1 MNHWNILGI
10 APTTDEREIKSAFA
24 KKLKA
29 LDQELNPKEVQT
41 LREAYERAKQ
51 YRLHE
56 QYSYPDEEYQES
68 DEDDSEVPVDT
79 FTGLQTSSVNET
91 LSRFQTPEQDYQS
104 KPSQF
109 DPHEVS
115 NHILDKW
122 TASGSTEASLT
133 LRQVCSELT
142 PSQKWYLDEVIFE
155 HIFQATVKDA
165 EEKDR
170 PYPFDFISTCIKEF
184 RWDSIQPEESESSNN
199 ADKVQFLDRFHARK
213 KYLSLVDEA
222 DGHSKT
228 SWSRRRYLRKLLL
241 RDKSWFFDFGGYQ
254 NFLSSLQEKS
264 PELFLYEKHLL
275 DKPKSGYVFQWW
287 HLWYFPI
294 VIVLAEA
301 TVRYWEVASLC
312 AINFTLLA
320 LVLLYN
326 KGSIPALI
334 GKGAESPQ
342 ASILTNGYRLIVT
355 IQANFDHFI
364 NRIPILKN
372 RAFMTKLLF
381 IAMIPSYILLI
392 FFAFKMFFGSN

>member
-1 MNHWNILGI
+1 MNHWSILGI
-10 APTTDEREIKSAFA
+10 APTTDERAIKSAFA

-51 YRLHE
+51 YRLQE
-56 QYSYPDEEYQES
+56 QHSYSD
-68 DEDDSEVPVDT
+68 DEDDDAELDESEVAVDT
-79 FTGLQTSSVNET
+79 YTGSQTSSVNET
-91 LSRFQTPEQDYQS
+91 LSRFHTPEQNYQS
-104 KPSQF
+104 KPLRF
-109 DPHEVS
+109 DPYEIS
-115 NHILDKW
+115 NHILGRW
-122 TASGSTEASLT
+122 TASGSTEASLE
-133 LRQVCSELT
+133 LRHVCSELT
-142 PSQKWYLDEVIFE
+142 PSQKWSLDEVIFE
-155 HIFQATVKDA
+155 LVFQATFKDA
-165 EEKDR
+165 EEKER
-170 PYPFDFISTCIKEF
+170 PYQFELISACIKEF
-184 RWDSIQPEESESSNN
+184 RWDSIQPEESENSNN
-199 ADKVQFLDRFHARK
+199 ADKVPFLDRFHARK

-241 RDKSWFFDFGGYQ
+241 RDTSWFLDFGGYQ
-254 NFLSSLQEKS
+254 NFLASLQEKS

-275 DKPKSGYVFQWW
+275 DKPKSGYVFRWW
-287 HLWYFPI
+287 HLPI
-294 VIVLAEA
+294 AIVLAKA
-301 TVRYWEVASLC
+301 TVRYWEVVSLC

-320 LVLLYN
+320 LTLLYN

-342 ASILTNGYRLIVT
+342 ASILTNGYKLIAT

-364 NRIPILKN
+364 NRIPILRN

-381 IAMIPSYILLI
+381 IAMIPSYIFLV